1 MKKVSIIIP
10 VYNVREYVVQ
20 CLESVV
26 SQTLSNVQ
34 IICVNDGSDDGSEDI
49 VRQYRER
56 YPDKLVLI
64 EQENAGL
71 SMARNNGLKAVEGEY
86 VLFLDSDD
94 FFADET
100 VVEKMYDKAKED
112 NLDLLAFN
120 AVPVYDSE
128 ESERNDTEF
137 KEYYKRSCV
146 DGEVLPG
153 TALLRK
159 LEETHDYKTSGWLNM
174 YRTNMIR
181 NNHITFYP
189 GIIHEDNAFTFL
201 AFIYSLRAEYI
212 NQVYYIRRVRAGSI
226 MTSNKSLKNVVG
238 YTVACYQMLDRI
250 SGLEV
255 EEADK
260 ESVIRRIQITLNNA
274 AAILN
279 TLSEDDI
286 EGDTKKLDLQ
296 KRALLDV
303 MVRNP
308 KDKYYC
314 IKSRLEQAND
324 KINELNRKLQQT
336 YAEKSE
342 INAKLQQTYS
352 EKAERGRQIRALTN
366 DLQTERKK
374 IEKQELNLEDCRARF
389 KKLEL
394 RLKKK
399 QEKYDELFFMYK
411 KLEKRSIVC
420 WFKKLIRRIKRSGAK

>member
-296 KRALLDV
+296 KRTLLDV

-314 IKSRLEQAND
+314 IKSRLERAND

>member
-1 MKKVSIIIP
+1 
-10 VYNVREYVVQ
+10 
-20 CLESVV
+20 
-26 SQTLSNVQ
+26 
-34 IICVNDGSDDGSEDI
+34 
-49 VRQYRER
+49 
-56 YPDKLVLI
+56 
-64 EQENAGL
+64 
-71 SMARNNGLKAVEGEY
+71 
-86 VLFLDSDD
+86 
-94 FFADET
+94 
-100 VVEKMYDKAKED
+100 
-112 NLDLLAFN
+112 
-120 AVPVYDSE
+120 
-128 ESERNDTEF
+128 
-137 KEYYKRSCV
+137 
-146 DGEVLPG
+146 
-153 TALLRK
+153 
-159 LEETHDYKTSGWLNM
+159 
-174 YRTNMIR
+174 
-181 NNHITFYP
+181 
-189 GIIHEDNAFTFL
+189 
-201 AFIYSLRAEYI
+201 
-212 NQVYYIRRVRAGSI
+212 

-342 INAKLQQTYS
+342 INAKLQQTYAEKSEINAKLQQTYS

>member
-137 KEYYKRSCV
+137 KE
-146 DGEVLPG
+146 D
-153 TALLRK
+153 RK
-159 LEETHDYKTSGWLNM
+159 S
-174 YRTNMIR
+174 
-181 NNHITFYP
+181 
-189 GIIHEDNAFTFL
+189 
-201 AFIYSLRAEYI
+201 
-212 NQVYYIRRVRAGSI
+212 
-226 MTSNKSLKNVVG
+226 VV
-238 YTVACYQMLDRI
+238 
-250 SGLEV
+250 
-255 EEADK
+255 
-260 ESVIRRIQITLNNA
+260 
-274 AAILN
+274 
-279 TLSEDDI
+279 
-286 EGDTKKLDLQ
+286 
-296 KRALLDV
+296 
-303 MVRNP
+303 
-308 KDKYYC
+308 
-314 IKSRLEQAND
+314 
-324 KINELNRKLQQT
+324 
-336 YAEKSE
+336 
-342 INAKLQQTYS
+342 
-352 EKAERGRQIRALTN
+352 
-366 DLQTERKK
+366 
-374 IEKQELNLEDCRARF
+374 
-389 KKLEL
+389 
-394 RLKKK
+394 
-399 QEKYDELFFMYK
+399 
-411 KLEKRSIVC
+411 
-420 WFKKLIRRIKRSGAK
+420 